1 MIIFPA
7 IDILDGNCVRLYKG
21 DYEQKTVY
29 NNSPASVAKK
39 FVEEGAQFIHS
50 VDLNGAKYGEVVND
64 DAVKEIL
71 ENIGDV
77 PLQIGGGIRNINTV
91 EHYLSLGV
99 NRVILGTA
107 AVNNFD
113 LVKECAEKY
122 PYRFCL
128 SLDVLDENIML
139 KGWVENSSVNLYDYL
154 KKVEGMPVSAIVA
167 TDISRDGAMVGA
179 ANEMYKR
186 MMEIT
191 DIPIIASGGIS
202 CREDV
207 LSLKELGLYGAITG
221 KAVYEGKINLSRLIK
236 EVM

>member
-21 DYEQKTVY
+21 DYDQKTVY
-29 NNSPASVAKK
+29 SSTPADIAKSFCEK
-39 FVEEGAQFIHS
+39 GAEFIHC

-64 DAVKEIL
+64 DVVKAIL
-71 ENIGDV
+71 ENVDV
-77 PLQIGGGIRNINTV
+77 PIQIGGGIRNKDTV
-91 EHYLSLGV
+91 KHYLDLGV

-107 AVNNFD
+107 AVTDFS
-113 LVKECAEKY
+113 LVEYCAENY
-122 PYRFCL
+122 PHRFCL

-139 KGWVENSSVNLYDYL
+139 KGWVENSNVKLFDYL

-221 KAVYEGKINLSRLIK
+221 KAVYEGKINLSGLIK